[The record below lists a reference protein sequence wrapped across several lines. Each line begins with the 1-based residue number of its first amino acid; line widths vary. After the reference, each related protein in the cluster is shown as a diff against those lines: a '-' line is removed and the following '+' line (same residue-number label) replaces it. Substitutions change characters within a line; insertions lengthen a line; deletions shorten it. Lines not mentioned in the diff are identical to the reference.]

1 MNHYGKAHLMFY
13 ALSCLTENIT
23 RHSIMLWTKILILK
37 ITSFG
42 LMKSGIDFF
51 LLKFQKPLQPL
62 ANLSGQFSISGTF
75 FCTGKQQL

>member
-1 MNHYGKAHLMFY
+1 MNHYGESHLMFY

-51 LLKFQKPLQPL
+51 FIEIPKAPS
-62 ANLSGQFSISGTF
+62 A
-75 FCTGKQQL
+75 TG